1 MLYLTDMR
9 YIIIFI
15 ILLQTSCVT
24 MLAGNMGAG
33 ATTVAVAET
42 VDTAKTAG
50 DVVAYGTTGKTL
62 TDHALDRIT
71 GRDCKLFRV
80 FDRDRKICHER
91 MPELQTP
98 AQIRAFQKSKGL
110 AQTGRIGPLTSIAI
124 WRIKHQLD

>member
-1 MLYLTDMR
+1 MR
-9 YIIIFI
+9 SILFLCL
-15 ILLQTSCVT
+15 LLQGCVT

-33 ATTVAVAET
+33 ATAVAVAET

-91 MPELQTP
+91 MPDLSTKEK
-98 AQIRAFQKSKGL
+98 IRAFQKSKGL
-110 AQTGRIGPLTSIAI
+110 AQTGKIGPLTSIAI
-124 WRIKHQLD
+124 WRIKNELD